1 MYFNANYNCLLA
13 TTVGIQVFFGRV
25 SPPANVQAGKDD
37 NQVVK
42 EQDSGEFHWGK
53 LETLPWKTSGMST
66 ETSAIHGHSM

>member
-1 MYFNANYNCLLA
+1 
-13 TTVGIQVFFGRV
+13 
-25 SPPANVQAGKDD
+25 
-37 NQVVK
+37 VVK